1 MVYKFFDKK
10 TSGSGIKIE
19 NIPNKELAEEL
30 HKPIIRKFKVQKV
43 HSPFID
49 NIWGGDLA
57 HVQFIS
63 KFDKGFRFLLCVI
76 DIYSKYAWVIPL
88 KDGKGIMITDAFQKI
103 LDESNHKPNKIWA
116 DKGSEF
122 YNISMKSW
130 LEKNDIETYST
141 HNEGKS
147 VVGERFIRTFKN
159 KIYKYMTSISRNAY
173 IDKLD
178 DIVNKYN
185 NTYCSTIKL
194 KPVNVKPNWL

>member
-43 HSPFID
+43 HSHFID

-76 DIYSKYAWVIPL
+76 DIYSKYA
-88 KDGKGIMITDAFQKI
+88 
-103 LDESNHKPNKIWA
+103 
-116 DKGSEF
+116 
-122 YNISMKSW
+122 
-130 LEKNDIETYST
+130 
-141 HNEGKS
+141 
-147 VVGERFIRTFKN
+147 
-159 KIYKYMTSISRNAY
+159 
-173 IDKLD
+173 
-178 DIVNKYN
+178 
-185 NTYCSTIKL
+185 
-194 KPVNVKPNWL
+194 